1 MDASTPAIEAKGL
14 CRRFGRAWAL
24 AGVDL
29 HIPAGK
35 AVIVAG
41 RNGSGKSTLLRVLAG
56 ALRPDRGSLRVFGEE
71 ALRDRETLRRQVG
84 LLAHASYTYDSLS
97 ALQNLQ
103 VAARMLGIPADR
115 KSLLPPLE
123 EVGLAHRADDP
134 IHGYSAG
141 MRRRLAFARLLL
153 QSPSI
158 VLLDEPYA
166 QLDPPGFR
174 FVDRLILRL
183 LGEGRT
189 VLVASHHL
197 EECAKV
203 GDLGVVLEAG
213 RVAWSGD
220 AARLPLEVVDPAQA
234 AREAV

>member
-1 MDASTPAIEAKGL
+1 MEESTPAIEAKGL
-14 CRRFGRAWAL
+14 CRRYGRAWAL

-29 HIPAGK
+29 RVPAGK
-35 AVIVAG
+35 ALIVAG

-56 ALRPDRGSLRVFGEE
+56 ALRPDRGSLHVFGDE
-71 ALRDRETLRRQVG
+71 ALRDRENLRRHVG

-103 VAARMLGIPADR
+103 VAARMLGRPADR
-115 KSLLPPLE
+115 RSLLPLLE
-123 EVGLAHRADDP
+123 ELGLAGRADDAV
-134 IHGYSAG
+134 HGFSAG

-153 QSPSI
+153 QAPRI

-174 FVDRLILRL
+174 FVDSLIPRL
-183 LGEGRT
+183 LAEGRT

-203 GDLGVVLEAG
+203 CDLGVVLDAG

-220 AARLPLEVVDPAQA
+220 ASRLPHHLVDPG
-234 AREAV
+234 REAIAG

>member
-14 CRRFGRAWAL
+14 CRRYGRAWAL

-29 HIPAGK
+29 RIPAGR
-35 AVIVAG
+35 ALIVAG

-56 ALRPDRGSLRVFGEE
+56 ALRPDRGALHVFGEE
-71 ALRDRETLRRQVG
+71 ALRDREHLRRNVG

-103 VAARMLGIPADR
+103 VAARMLGRPADR
-115 KSLLPPLE
+115 RSLLPLLE
-123 EVGLAHRADDP
+123 ELGLGARADDAV
-134 IHGYSAG
+134 HGYSAG

-153 QSPSI
+153 QAPRI

-174 FVDRLILRL
+174 FVDTLIPRL
-183 LGEGRT
+183 LAEGRT

-203 GDLGVVLEAG
+203 CDLGIVLDSG

-220 AARLPLEVVDPAQA
+220 AAKLPHHLVDPG
-234 AREAV
+234 REAVAG

>member
-1 MDASTPAIEAKGL
+1 MNDPCLIFSNLTLGYA
-14 CRRFGRAWAL
+14 GRAAVHHL
-24 AGVDL
+24 NGSIARGSL
-29 HIPAGK
+29 T
-35 AVIVAG
+35 AVIGA
-41 RNGSGKSTLLRVLAG
+41 NGSGKSTLLRVLAG
-56 ALRPDRGSLRVFGEE
+56 ALRPDRGALHVFGEE
-71 ALRDRETLRRQVG
+71 ALRDREHLRRYVG

-103 VAARMLGIPADR
+103 VAARMLGRPADR
-115 KSLLPPLE
+115 RSLLPLLE
-123 EVGLAHRADDP
+123 ELGLGARADDAV
-134 IHGYSAG
+134 HGYSAG

-153 QSPSI
+153 QAPRI

-174 FVDRLILRL
+174 FVDTLIPRL
-183 LGEGRT
+183 LAEGRT

-203 GDLGVVLEAG
+203 CDLGIVLDAG

-220 AARLPLEVVDPAQA
+220 AAKLPHHLVDPG
-234 AREAV
+234 REAVAG